1 MARGTLKDAV
11 NQELVRVSS
20 RSSLKPVSAQRQ
32 ASAACL
38 DPNSGI
44 GVHHADSS
52 HAVCPELAPL

>member
-1 MARGTLKDAV
+1 M

-20 RSSLKPVSAQRQ
+20 RRSLKPVSAQRQ

-38 DPNSGI
+38 DRNSGI

-52 HAVCPELAPL
+52 NAVCPELARL